1 MKNLLKLLIFITL
14 LAVGCTPE
22 QEVQP
27 ILVSL
32 VVDGRVQT
40 YSHTEP
46 ITVGQFLRE
55 VDVELGP
62 LDRPN
67 PPLVTQISDGIR
79 ITVVRVSEETSC
91 ENVEIPYR
99 SITNQIDGLAPDE
112 VRVGRSGVNGEE
124 QVCYRT
130 TIVDGEPSERVEIR
144 RNVTVNPQDEIIY
157 VAPTTDLEPV
167 PITGTIAYISNQN
180 VWIMRGS
187 NNARRALTESGNLD
201 DRILSLS
208 ADGRQLL
215 FATLPDDSDETIL
228 NELWVIADTTV
239 PLPNATQ
246 LRVQDV
252 LFAEWVPERA
262 NTISY
267 SQGEVHP
274 AAPGWQAFN
283 DLWLMRIDLDTGE
296 ALNIEQILDDPNAG
310 PYGWWG
316 MQFEWSPNGERVA
329 WIRADSIGL
338 VNLDEGQLGEP
349 LVSYA
354 ALSTFRDWSWRT
366 TVSWSPDSNLIATTV
381 HGPPI
386 GGEDEAA
393 SPVFNVAVTST
404 DGTFN
409 ADIVDRAG
417 IWSQPKF
424 SPEITDPSSQYP
436 RGYIAYLQAR
446 DWESSITASDYDLVV
461 ADRDGSNASIIF
473 PEQGQQ
479 GLNSQEFVWSPDGR
493 QIAFIYQ
500 DNLWIVDVESGVAH
514 QLTQGGASHP
524 IWTR

>member
-1 MKNLLKLLIFITL
+1 MKNLLTIFVLSLFLI
-14 LAVGCTPE
+14 AGCTPE
-22 QEVQP
+22 EEAPP

-55 VDVELGP
+55 VNVELGP
-62 LDRPN
+62 LDRLN
-67 PPLVTQISDGIR
+67 PPLVTQISDGLR
-79 ITVVRVSEETSC
+79 ITVVRVSEREDCETT
-91 ENVEIPYR
+91 EIPYN
-99 SITNQIDGLAPDE
+99 SIRTPVDGFAPNQVELGRRGTNGT
-112 VRVGRSGVNGEE
+112 E

-144 RNVTVNPQDEIIY
+144 RNITQNPQDEIIY
-157 VAPTTDLEPV
+157 VAPTTELEPV
-167 PITGTIAYISNQN
+167 PITGTIAYISNGN
-180 VWIMRGS
+180 AWVMRGS
-187 NNARRALTESGNLD
+187 NNARRSLTETNNLD

-208 ADGRQLL
+208 DNGRQLL
-215 FATLPDDSDETIL
+215 FATLPNSDEEDIL
-228 NELWVIADTTV
+228 NQLWIINDTTV
-239 PLPNATQ
+239 PVPSPIQ

-252 LFAEWVPERA
+252 LFAEWVPERE

-267 SQGEVHP
+267 SQGETHP

-283 DLWLMRIDLDTGE
+283 DLWLMRVDLNTGE

-329 WIRADSIGL
+329 WVRADSIGL

-349 LVSYA
+349 LISYA
-354 ALSTFRDWSWRT
+354 PLSTFRDWSWRT
-366 TVSWSPDSNLIATTV
+366 TISWSPDSNLIATTV
-381 HGPPI
+381 HGAPV

-393 SPVFNVAVTST
+393 SPVFNVAVAAT
-404 DGTFN
+404 DGSFS

-424 SPEITDPSSQYP
+424 SPEINDPQLQYP

-446 DWESSITASDYDLVV
+446 DWESSITASEYDLVV
-461 ADRDGSNASIIF
+461 ADRDGSNARIVF
-473 PEQGQQ
+473 PESGQP
-479 GLNSQEFVWSPDGR
+479 GLSSQEFTWSPDGR
-493 QIAFIYQ
+493 QIAFVYQ
-500 DNLWIVDVESGVAH
+500 ANLWMVDVESGVAH
-514 QLTQGGASHP
+514 QLTLGGASHP